1 MNEVYVV
8 DQKEN
13 PQGYSVIK
21 SRRERKTHRVFGKE
35 LQNFKPEEVTPKRR
49 ATRVDGALTPQPV
62 HKAVSVVESFALE
75 VQHVPEYQ
83 ESILSYLRDN
93 EPSYRVGKDYL
104 ATQPEITA
112 KMRAILIDWLVD
124 VSLKFKLLPQCLF
137 MTVNLLDR
145 FLSRTELPRQKLQ
158 LAGITSLM
166 IVSKF
171 EEIFPPMLKDY
182 VCVCDNAYTKTELL
196 EMEGRILGVLNFN
209 VAQTS
214 SFGFLKMFN
223 SKLKMENSIFVFARY
238 LLECALLDSSSLK
251 HDNISLAAGAIF
263 LVNKIFKKDSWTDSH
278 RQITQA
284 TEEQV
289 KAAAKDLYVILHRQE
304 ASELTAVKRK
314 FAHESY
320 FEVSKYKIERAQ
332 NRN

>member
-13 PQGYSVIK
+13 PQGFSVIK
-21 SRRERKTHRVFGKE
+21 SRRGRKTHRVFGKE
-35 LQNFKPEEVTPKRR
+35 LQNFKPEDVTPKRK
-49 ATRVDGALTPQPV
+49 ASRVNGTLTPQPV
-62 HKAVSVVESFALE
+62 QKTVSVVESFTLE

-83 ESILSYLRDN
+83 ELILSYLKDN

-104 ATQPEITA
+104 AAQPDITT
-112 KMRAILIDWLVD
+112 KMRGILIDWLVD

-137 MTVNLLDR
+137 MSVNLLDR

-158 LAGITSLM
+158 LAGITCLM
-166 IVSKF
+166 IVAKF
-171 EEIFPPMLKDY
+171 EEIYPPMLKDY
-182 VCVCDNAYTKTELL
+182 VCVCDNAYSKIEFL
-196 EMEGRILGVLNFN
+196 EMEGKILQTLNFN

-223 SKLKMENSIFVFARY
+223 SKLRMEDPMFVFARY
-238 LLECALLDSSSLK
+238 LLECALLDTNSLK

-263 LVNKIFKKDSWTDSH
+263 LVNKIFKKDSGSDLYDQVT
-278 RQITQA
+278 RVP
-284 TEEQV
+284 EEQV

-304 ASELTAVKRK
+304 ACELTAVKRK

-320 FEVSKYKIERAQ
+320 FEVSKFKIERAQ
-332 NRN
+332 NRS